1 MTDSNDSNK
10 PKLTIQQIQQLA
22 AMQQGTQQN
31 KLSPAQAR
39 AQKIIAK
46 VFHAMQK
53 MQFWLDR
60 FINFITKPS
69 DEDRNDVVQAAR
81 YPILFGVYVTIIFV
95 GIGGIWSMVAPL
107 NSAVIAIGNVVSSS
121 NKKVIQHQEGGI
133 IKNIYVAAG
142 DHVKEGDK
150 LVELE
155 DAKTRSE
162 YESTLNQYRSGL
174 ASESRLIA
182 ERDGLD
188 SIEFPEFLKQNS
200 HIPEVEKIMH
210 TQENLFRYR
219 KEIYRAEKES
229 HKQRILQSH
238 KEIEALEARKLSA
251 DKSLQIMS
259 ERLKG
264 LKVLLNKGYASKATV
279 LDAEA
284 KEANF
289 KSEAANTET
298 SIAKAQQEITRVE
311 IENINIENKFIDR
324 ALSELKDVQAQTAV
338 QKERY
343 TALADSLQR
352 IVIKSPVDGVVNSV
366 NIHTIGGVIGSGAPI
381 LEISPTN
388 DNLII
393 EAKVPH
399 KNVDSVHVGLTAKIR
414 FSAFKSRTTPLFT
427 GRVVSISPDVVQD
440 RTQAQQDPSGPYYI
454 AKIEIDMDE
463 FNKIASAK
471 NLALHP
477 GMMAE
482 IQIVTGTRTLF
493 RYLLDPVTDTM
504 FKAFREK

>member
-10 PKLTIQQIQQLA
+10 PKLTMQQMQQLMA
-22 AMQQGTQQN
+22 TAQGMQQN

-121 NKKVIQHQEGGI
+121 NKKVIQHHEGGI
-133 IKNIYVAAG
+133 IKNIYVTSG
-142 DHVKEGDK
+142 DHVKQGDR

-155 DAKTRSE
+155 DAKIRSE
-162 YESTLNQYRSGL
+162 YEGNLNQYRTSL
-174 ASESRLIA
+174 AAESRLIA
-182 ERDGLD
+182 ERDNLET
-188 SIEFPEFLKQNS
+188 IEFPELLKQSSN
-200 HIPEVEKIMH
+200 IPEVEKIMH

-219 KEIYRAEKES
+219 KEMYRAEKDS
-229 HKQRILQSH
+229 LKQRILQAY
-238 KEIEALEARKLSA
+238 KEVEGLEARKIAA
-251 DKSLQIMS
+251 DKNLRIMS
-259 ERLKG
+259 DRLKAF
-264 LKVLLNKGYASKATV
+264 KTLLTKGYASKATV
-279 LDAEA
+279 LEAEA
-284 KEANF
+284 KEASYR
-289 KSEAANTET
+289 SEAANTEI
-298 SIAKAQQEITRVE
+298 SIAKAHQEVTRAE
-311 IENINIENKFIDR
+311 IENLNIENKYIDR
-324 ALSELKDVQAQTAV
+324 ALTELKDVQV
-338 QKERY
+338 QVASYRERHI
-343 TALADSLQR
+343 ALTDSLKR
-352 IVIKSPVDGVVNSV
+352 VTIKSPVDGVVNTV
-366 NIHTIGGVIGSGAPI
+366 HIHTIGGVVGGGAPI

-388 DNLII
+388 DKLVI

-427 GRVVSISPDVVQD
+427 GKVVSISPDIVQD
-440 RTQAQQDPSGPYYI
+440 KNQMQQDPGGPYYI
-454 AKIEIDMDE
+454 ARIEIDMEE
-463 FNKIASAK
+463 FNKIADAK

-482 IQIVTGTRTLF
+482 VQIVTGTRTLF

>member
-10 PKLTIQQIQQLA
+10 PKLTMQQMQQLM
-22 AMQQGTQQN
+22 AMQQGMQQK
-31 KLSPAQAR
+31 KLSPNQVR
-39 AQKIIAK
+39 TQKILTSI
-46 VFHAMQK
+46 FQGMQK
-53 MQFWLDR
+53 LQFWLDR

-69 DEDRNDVVQAAR
+69 DDDRNDVVQAAR

-95 GIGGIWSMVAPL
+95 GIGGFWSMVAPL

-133 IKNIYVAAG
+133 IKNIYVTAG

-155 DAKTRSE
+155 DAKIRSE
-162 YESTLNQYRSGL
+162 YEGNLNQYRTSL

-182 ERDGLD
+182 ERDNLEA
-188 SIEFPEFLKQNS
+188 IEFPSFLKESSN
-200 HIPEVEKIMH
+200 IPEVEKIMH

-219 KEIYRAEKES
+219 KEMYRAEKDS
-229 HKQRILQSH
+229 LKQRILQAH
-238 KEIEALEARKLSA
+238 KEVEGLEARKIAA
-251 DKSLQIMS
+251 DKNLRIMS
-259 ERLKG
+259 DRLKAF
-264 LKVLLNKGYASKATV
+264 KTLLTKGYASKATV
-279 LDAEA
+279 LEAEA
-284 KEANF
+284 KEASF
-289 KSEAANTET
+289 RSEAANTEI
-298 SIAKAQQEITRVE
+298 SIAKAHQEVTRAE
-311 IENINIENKFIDR
+311 IENLNIENKYIDR
-324 ALSELKDVQAQTAV
+324 ALNELKDVQV
-338 QKERY
+338 QAAGYKERHI
-343 TALADSLQR
+343 ALTDALKR
-352 IVIKSPVDGVVNSV
+352 IIIKSPVDGVVNTV
-366 NIHTIGGVIGSGAPI
+366 HIHTIGGVVSSGAQI

-388 DNLII
+388 DKLVI

-427 GRVVSISPDVVQD
+427 GKVVSISPDVVQD
-440 RTQAQQDPSGPYYI
+440 RNQMQQDPGGPYYI
-454 AKIEIDMDE
+454 ARIEIDMDE
-463 FNKIASAK
+463 FNKIADAK

-477 GMMAE
+477 GMMSE
-482 IQIVTGTRTLF
+482 VQIVTGTRTLF